1 MKTFNIKRYYYI
13 IVTALFI
20 LSCVLTMFNEKKMVS
35 VKLFLKERNND
46 TLVAHKSFIPKAS
59 SINEKI
65 FWILKELIS
74 GPIGNN
80 YERMFDP
87 NIEVKDIII
96 KQNTAY
102 ISFDWTFINSLYD
115 NPSLVIHS
123 IVDSVLINIRE
134 LKEIK
139 ILIEGIEPVS
149 TFCDISLESTFR

>member
-1 MKTFNIKRYYYI
+1 
-13 IVTALFI
+13 
-20 LSCVLTMFNEKKMVS
+20 VLTLFDEKKMVS
-35 VKLFLKERNND
+35 VKLFLKERNSD
-46 TLVAHKSFIPKAS
+46 TLVTHKSLIPKTN

-87 NIEVKDIII
+87 NIEVKEIII
-96 KQNTAY
+96 KRNTAY

-123 IVDSVLINIRE
+123 IVNSVLINIRE

-149 TFCDISLESTFR
+149 TFCDISLESTFRWI